1 MSRSSAAARFQ
12 TPTPRP
18 KGPRIRLTLGDL
30 IAAAYDVA
38 GPDADVQTVK
48 KILEAPEL
56 GQGLRPR
63 FEIG

>member
-1 MSRSSAAARFQ
+1 MSRSSAAVRFQ
-12 TPTPRP
+12 SRAPRS

-38 GPDADVQTVK
+38 GPGADAQTVK

-56 GQGLRPR
+56 GEALRPR